1 MLDKMIQNIRA
12 RAIKGL
18 YDHTGSFAPLT
29 AIILLCVF
37 LLIGVTLERWRSNYT
52 ATGVNEA
59 VRSSLITANI
69 QNAETLYN
77 GEQDMI
83 GGSFVYNASTNTW
96 SEPIDTTPVT
106 DLLSSKLGL
115 TQDGSSWISEVN
127 GQEIYKIEDFT
138 VTEFQTAASD
148 GSPDSTTGLTLTASF
163 TLEIP
168 YNAAGTVTKITVPM
182 NVPVGTQGKF

>member
-1 MLDKMIQNIRA
+1 MLDKMIQNIHA
-12 RAIKGL
+12 RTKRVL
-18 YDHTGSFAPLT
+18 YGNTGTFAPLT
-29 AIILLCVF
+29 AIILLCAF

-52 ATGVNEA
+52 ASGVNEA
-59 VRSSLITANI
+59 VRSSLISANI

-83 GGSFVYNASTNTW
+83 GGSFTYDASTNTW
-96 SEPIDTTPVT
+96 SEPVDTTPVT

-115 TQDGSSWISEVN
+115 TQEGSDWISEVN
-127 GQEIYKIEDFT
+127 GQENYKIEGFT
-138 VTEFQTAASD
+138 VTESQPAASD
-148 GSPDSTTGLTLTASF
+148 GTPDSTKSLTITASF

-168 YNAAGTVTKITVPM
+168 YNAGGTVTKISVPM